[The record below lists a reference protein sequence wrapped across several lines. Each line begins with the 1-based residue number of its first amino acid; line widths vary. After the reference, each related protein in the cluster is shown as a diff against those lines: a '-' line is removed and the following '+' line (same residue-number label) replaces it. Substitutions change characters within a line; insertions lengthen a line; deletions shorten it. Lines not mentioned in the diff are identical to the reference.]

1 MQEGRLF
8 AAGTRTVPLPASA
21 DKEAT
26 RNDPRGTNVCSKAGS
41 KSMTKK
47 TGNTRSSFF
56 EDLLCFSLTH
66 IDRICRMSCSVRL
79 LFFHTLQDAIGPDGE
94 ETESLRKG

>member
-1 MQEGRLF
+1 M
-8 AAGTRTVPLPASA
+8 
-21 DKEAT
+21 K
-26 RNDPRGTNVCSKAGS
+26 SKN
-41 KSMTKK
+41 KDIFEVFLYF
-47 TGNTRSSFF
+47 SF
-56 EDLLCFSLTH
+56 TH